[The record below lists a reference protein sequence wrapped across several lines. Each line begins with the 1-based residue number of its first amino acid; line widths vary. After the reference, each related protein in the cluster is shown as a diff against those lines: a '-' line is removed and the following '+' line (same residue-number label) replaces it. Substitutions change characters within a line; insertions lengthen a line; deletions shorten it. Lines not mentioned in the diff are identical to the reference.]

1 MSQGKKY
8 DPSAS
13 TATAESKTP
22 FTFGR
27 AASELVQ
34 TPVHMAD
41 KYFCLECRTLLY
53 SNTVCDGGPKH
64 RVVSVNQPE
73 GAEQLRNE
81 VWGPPSLRRRAREI
95 MKAGGTG
102 LAADSCLQGA
112 DCAGCEGI
120 GDMGEAGAIIIG
132 LIIAFFAA
140 ILIWWIVTKIIAAVR
155 KHRAR
160 LKPKGALFAPPRPK
174 GSPKIGVIR
183 SAKGIATPSSGKSV
197 AAYAI
202 QYVASR
208 FAGNA
213 IMMREALTNGFEVLL
228 DSGQLLRVAAGPVR
242 IEDEMEAVENASY
255 AEGHLAQAIEHAVRA
270 PEGDQ
275 EFPLVPFEVAQTAA
289 VHVGDRVAIFG
300 TVEFIPD
307 DRQANYDGGAFR
319 TATAIMVTTGI
330 PIIAPAD
337 RG

>member
-1 MSQGKKY
+1 MSQGKNHNPY
-8 DPSAS
+8 AS
-13 TATAESKTP
+13 TATAEPTTP
-22 FTFGR
+22 FNLGR
-27 AASELVQ
+27 PTNELVQ
-34 TPVHMAD
+34 TPAHVGD

-53 SNTVCDGGPKH
+53 STSACDGGPRH
-64 RVVSVNQPE
+64 RVVAVNQPE

-81 VWGPPSLRRRAREI
+81 VWGPPSLRRRARELA
-95 MKAGGTG
+95 KAGGTG

-120 GDMGEAGAIIIG
+120 GDLGEAGAIIIG

-160 LKPKGALFAPPRPK
+160 LKPKGALFSPPRPK
-174 GSPKIGVIR
+174 GSPKIGIIQ

-213 IMMREALTNGFEVLL
+213 IMLREALTNGFEVLL

-255 AEGHLAQAIEHAVRA
+255 AEGHLAQAIAHSVRA
-270 PEGDQ
+270 EGDE
-275 EFPLVPFEVAQTAA
+275 EFSLVPFEVAQTAA
-289 VHVGDRVAIFG
+289 LHVGDRVSIFG

-307 DRQANYDGGAFR
+307 DRQANYDAGAFR
-319 TATAIMVTTGI
+319 TSTAIMLTTGI
-330 PIIAPAD
+330 PIIVPAD